1 MRYDVMMDYDEALMC
16 NVDVAMICVAADS
29 PSLEK
34 SNRDEFWRWT

>member
-1 MRYDVMMDYDEALMC
+1 MRYEVMMDDDEAVVC

-34 SNRDEFWRWT
+34 SYRDELWR